1 MDTYNYSLEFLKD
14 SNLTDFDKFE
24 LFYKLMN
31 DPNNVYLDSRHEYYE
46 HIKNL
51 SEEQIDK
58 ISKLKI
64 NGYLFFRYLPNV
76 NLIKKYYVNDSN
88 KFHGITKNDN
98 ITREERQML
107 IGNILQNK
115 IN

>member
-1 MDTYNYSLEFLKD
+1 
-14 SNLTDFDKFE
+14 
-24 LFYKLMN
+24 
-31 DPNNVYLDSRHEYYE
+31 LDSRHEYYE

-64 NGYLFFRYLPNV
+64 NWYLFFRYLPNI
-76 NLIKKYYVNDSN
+76 NLIKKYYINDSN

-98 ITREERQML
+98 ITQEERKQL
-107 IGNILQNK
+107 INNYFTH
-115 IN
+115 

>member
-1 MDTYNYSLEFLKD
+1 MSTNNYSLNFFQD
-14 SNLTDFDKFE
+14 SNLTDSDKFE
-24 LFYKLMN
+24 LYYKLMS

-64 NGYLFFRYLPNV
+64 NGYLFFRYLPNI
-76 NLIKKYYVNDSN
+76 NLIKKYYVKDSN

-98 ITREERQML
+98 ITQEERKQL
-107 IGNILQNK
+107 INDFFNY
-115 IN
+115 